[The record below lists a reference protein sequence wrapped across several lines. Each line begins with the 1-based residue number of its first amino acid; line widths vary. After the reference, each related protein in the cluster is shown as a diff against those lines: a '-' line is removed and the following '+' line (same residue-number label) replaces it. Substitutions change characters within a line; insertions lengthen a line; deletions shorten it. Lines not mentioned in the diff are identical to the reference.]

1 MIKTKCLYYPKDI
14 SDGER
19 ILITRYWP
27 RGIKKEHFDRW
38 DKELSPSRNLLK
50 NIRIIKSIFKHLK
63 DYSLRKLKNLTLL
76 TSLKR
81 S

>member
-14 SDGER
+14 SDGAR
-19 ILITRYWP
+19 ILITRYSP

-38 DKELSPSRNLLK
+38 HKELS
-50 NIRIIKSIFKHLK
+50 FKHLK

-76 TSLKR
+76 TSVKR